1 MFRKSLLRGEGF
13 TLIELLA
20 VMAIVAVLAAII
32 AVAVSGSGETSKDT
46 QTVNDGTT
54 IETAA
59 AEFFGNATG
68 ASLVEKSSINGSVF
82 YPYTVGTSGNQVTSS
97 LWPEDFISATY
108 ATELFDSGAA
118 VTKVILTAKDGTT
131 EQTVKDLLE
140 KFTAISFSDLETA
153 NVLTSEPDSFKAV
166 SKITNLK
173 NGDKSFHNFLW
184 LFEKDTAAGST
195 GSVDSRNVVIYKLV
209 SITVV
214 SDGKFVELSYL
225 RIF

>member
-1 MFRKSLLRGEGF
+1 MFRKGLLRGEGF

-20 VMAIVAVLAAII
+20 VMAIVAVLAGII

-54 IETAA
+54 IETSA

-68 ASLVEKSSINGSVF
+68 ASLVEKNNINGSVF
-82 YPYTVGTSGNQVTSS
+82 YPYTAGTTGAEVTSS

-118 VTKVILTAKDGTT
+118 VSKVTLTAKDGTT
-131 EQTVKDLLE
+131 EQNVKDLLE

-166 SKITNLK
+166 SEITNLK
-173 NGDKSFHNFLW
+173 AGTKSFRNFLW

-195 GSVDSRNVVIYKLV
+195 GTVDSRNVVIYKLV
-209 SITVV
+209 SITKV
-214 SDGKFVELSYL
+214 SDGDFVELNYR

>member
-1 MFRKSLLRGEGF
+1 MFRKILLRGEGF

-54 IETAA
+54 IETSA

-68 ASLVEKSSINGSVF
+68 ASLVEKNNINGSVF
-82 YPYTVGTSGNQVTSS
+82 YPYTAGTTGAEVTSS

-118 VTKVILTAKDGTT
+118 VSKVTLTLRDGTT
-131 EQTVKDLLE
+131 DQSVKDLLE

-153 NVLTSEPDSFKAV
+153 NVLTSEPDSFTAV
-166 SKITNLK
+166 SKITGLK
-173 NGDKSFHNFLW
+173 NGTKSFRNFLW

-195 GSVDSRNVVIYKLV
+195 GTVDSRNVVIYKLV
-209 SITVV
+209 SITKV
-214 SDGKFVELSYL
+214 SDGDFVELSYL